1 MKMKCT
7 FEAVDMGSEI
17 IAVPVG
23 DGADQVHGVLKLN
36 KAGLEIVDMLGKD
49 TTIEGI
55 VSKLT
60 SKYNNDADTIF
71 KYVQDIVEILR
82 SNNLIEE

>member
-7 FEAVDMGSEI
+7 FEAVDMGSEV

-23 DGADQVHGVLKLN
+23 NGADQVHGVLKLN

-49 TTIEGI
+49 TTTEEII
-55 VSKLT
+55 SKLT
-60 SKYNNDADTIF
+60 SKYKNDADTIA
-71 KYVQDIVEILR
+71 KYVRDIVELLR
-82 SNNLIEE
+82 NNNLIEE

>member
-7 FEAVDMGSEI
+7 FEPVDMGSEI

-36 KAGLEIVDMLGKD
+36 KSGLEIVDMLKND
-49 TTIEGI
+49 IKIEEI
-55 VSKLT
+55 ISKLT
-60 SKYNNDADTIF
+60 SKYKNDVDTIS
-71 KYVQDIVEILR
+71 KYVKDIVELLR
-82 SNNLIEE
+82 NNNLIEE

>member
-7 FEAVDMGSEI
+7 FEPVDMGSEI

-23 DGADQVHGVLKLN
+23 NGADQAHGVLKLN
-36 KAGLEIVDMLGKD
+36 KTGLEIVDMLGKD
-49 TTIEGI
+49 TTIEEI

-60 SKYNNDADTIF
+60 SKYNNDADTIV
-71 KYVQDIVEILR
+71 KYVQDIVELLR